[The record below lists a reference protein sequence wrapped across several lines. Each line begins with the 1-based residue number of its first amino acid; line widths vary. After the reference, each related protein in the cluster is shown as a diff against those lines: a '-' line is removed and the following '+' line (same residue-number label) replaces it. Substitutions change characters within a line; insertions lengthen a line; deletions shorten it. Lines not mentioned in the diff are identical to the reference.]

1 MKRKKNKISIY
12 MLLGIVYTVL
22 ILTISTAYSFFNED
36 LSINATASLVK
47 KEKNYKVDITEI
59 SKNSYNNLV
68 YYEYNIVITYL
79 GTETTTGWEA
89 YIKVPYTVQVE
100 GCYNGICS
108 VNGEVLT
115 VKNAEYNASL
125 SPNNT
130 STSFNLKLAMEEND
144 YSLDVLD
151 VLFKTNSITP
161 DPDPNP
167 NPDPDPD
174 PNPDPDPDPNPGPS
188 VDYITATYEMKND
201 WGTRQWHVLNI
212 ENTSTT
218 ETITSWTV
226 TFKVTST
233 ETMNNANIWGGDYKY
248 DEENGIITVTGPSWS
263 PTLPPSGKVEVNLQI
278 SPPAPEAISFVGITS
293 SGEKVTA
300 TIK

>member
-1 MKRKKNKISIY
+1 MKRRKNKISIY
-12 MLLGIVYTVL
+12 MLLGIVYTIL

-47 KEKNYKVDITEI
+47 QEKDYKVDITEI
-59 SKNSYNNLV
+59 SKNTHNNLI

-79 GTETTTGWEA
+79 GTDTTTGWEA
-89 YIKVPYTVQVE
+89 YIKVPYTVQVD

-130 STSFNLKLAMEEND
+130 STSFNLRLAMEEDD
-144 YSLDVLD
+144 YSLDILD
-151 VLFKTNSITP
+151 IIFKTNSVT
-161 DPDPNP
+161 
-167 NPDPDPD
+167 PDPDPD
-174 PNPDPDPDPNPGPS
+174 PNPDPEPS

-201 WGTRQWHVLNI
+201 WRTRQWYVLNI

-248 DEENGIITVTGPSWS
+248 DEETGIITVTGPSWS
-263 PTLPPSGKVEVNLQI
+263 PTLPPSGKAEVNLQI
-278 SPPAPEAISFVGITS
+278 SPPAPEPISFIGITS
-293 SGEKVTA
+293 SGDKVTA